1 MNDMERG
8 LIFIILVILSM
19 SSCSTSTSSVSAAT
33 TTTAGLR
40 SDDGTK
46 DTLND
51 NKQSRGLFTSQ
62 KTLRIHGGWNSF
74 EDRYSYAQ
82 VSLIYGDEGH
92 QCGGS
97 LVAPDTILTASHCKG
112 SFDKIVIG
120 QHRANDNTDEY
131 EVFDSINEIMHPMYD
146 EIATRFDTMLVFM
159 NGTSTATPV
168 RVNNNDRLPIHGSM
182 LTVIGYGYDAEW
194 DLPEVLQEAD
204 VRYTRNSEC
213 DDLIDED
220 GTTLDGDL
228 FGDMMCAGS
237 DGRDA
242 CYGDSGSPLILRGE
256 EESEDIQMGLVR

>member
-1 MNDMERG
+1 
-8 LIFIILVILSM
+8 
-19 SSCSTSTSSVSAAT
+19 
-33 TTTAGLR
+33 
-40 SDDGTK
+40 
-46 DTLND
+46 
-51 NKQSRGLFTSQ
+51 
-62 KTLRIHGGWNSF
+62 
-74 EDRYSYAQ
+74 
-82 VSLIYGDEGH
+82 
-92 QCGGS
+92 
-97 LVAPDTILTASHCKG
+97 
-112 SFDKIVIG
+112 
-120 QHRANDNTDEY
+120 
-131 EVFDSINEIMHPMYD
+131 MHPMYD